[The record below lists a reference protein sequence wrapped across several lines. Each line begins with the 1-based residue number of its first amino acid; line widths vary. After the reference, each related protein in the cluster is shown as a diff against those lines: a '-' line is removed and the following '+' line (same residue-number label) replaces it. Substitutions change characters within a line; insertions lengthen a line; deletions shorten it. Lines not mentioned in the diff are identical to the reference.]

1 MRVVS
6 LLPAATEIVA
16 ALGMLDSLVGV
27 SHECD
32 HPAEVNR
39 KPRVT
44 RCAIHGNQLDS
55 AEIDRWVKTEL
66 ARTGTLYTMDEEL
79 MRRLA
84 PEVII
89 TQRLCDVCAVGY
101 ESVTA
106 FAATLPGPPVVVNLE
121 PQNLDDVFGDVRRV
135 GAALGVTERAET
147 VIGDLRGRV
156 ERVRTRCAA
165 APRRRCVLLEW
176 IAPPFRSGHWGPE
189 LVAIAGGIDPVGR
202 QGEDAVEIEWDEVRA
217 AAPEVLVIAC
227 CGFDVARTLRDL
239 PILRRYP
246 GFPDLPAVQSREVWV
261 VDGSAYFSRPGPRLV
276 DSLELLAPLV
286 HPELFPGSLP
296 PEGVA
301 RAAA

>member
-1 MRVVS
+1 NGRWRVVMAQRSRRRKRGIGSVAPPCYDQLVRVVS

-16 ALGMLDSLVGV
+16 ALGMLDHLVGV

-32 HPAEVNR
+32 HPVEVNR

-44 RCAIHGNQLDS
+44 RCAIHGNALDS
-55 AEIDRWVKTEL
+55 VDIDRWVKTEL

-101 ESVTA
+101 DSVMA
-106 FAATLPGPPVVVNLE
+106 FASTLPGPPVVVNLE
-121 PQNLDDVFGDVRRV
+121 PQTLADVFEDVRKV
-135 GAALGVTERAET
+135 GTALGAPERAAAL
-147 VIGDLRGRV
+147 IGRPEARV
-156 ERVRTRCAA
+156 VHVKARCAP

-202 QGEDAVEIEWDEVRA
+202 GGADAAEIAWDEVRA
-217 AAPEVLVIAC
+217 ADP
-227 CGFDVARTLRDL
+227 
-239 PILRRYP
+239 
-246 GFPDLPAVQSREVWV
+246 
-261 VDGSAYFSRPGPRLV
+261 
-276 DSLELLAPLV
+276 
-286 HPELFPGSLP
+286 
-296 PEGVA
+296 
-301 RAAA
+301 